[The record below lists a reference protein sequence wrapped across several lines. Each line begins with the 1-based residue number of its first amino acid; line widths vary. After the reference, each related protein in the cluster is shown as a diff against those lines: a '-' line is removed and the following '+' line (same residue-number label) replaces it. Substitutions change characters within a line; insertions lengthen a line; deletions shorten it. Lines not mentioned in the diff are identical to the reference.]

1 MTVAVQKILLHICCA
16 PCSIYTIDHLRSE
29 GFEPHGF
36 FYNPNIHPYQEYR
49 RRLDT
54 LVEHAANTNLPLTVR
69 DEYDLE
75 GYLTGAVQ
83 RLEDRCQYCYET
95 RLRPA
100 AQEAAE
106 KGYEIFG
113 TTLLISPYQDQE
125 ALRRIGNQLAQ
136 EYGIAFYDQDL
147 RPGFREGQKRA
158 RELGLY
164 LQPYCGCI
172 FSERDRYA
180 KKG

>member
-1 MTVAVQKILLHICCA
+1 M
-16 PCSIYTIDHLRSE
+16 
-29 GFEPHGF
+29 
-36 FYNPNIHPYQEYR
+36 
-49 RRLDT
+49 
-54 LVEHAANTNLPLTVR
+54 PLTVR

-75 GYLTGAVQ
+75 GYLSGAVQ
-83 RLEDRCQYCYET
+83 RLKDRCHYCYET

-100 AQEAAE
+100 AQEAASQ
-106 KGYEIFG
+106 GYEIFG
-113 TTLLISPYQDQE
+113 TTLMISPYQDQE
-125 ALRRIGNQLAQ
+125 ALRRIGNQLAK
-136 EYGIAFYDQDL
+136 EYGIEFYDQDL
-147 RPGFREGQKRA
+147 RAGFREGQRRA

>member
-1 MTVAVQKILLHICCA
+1 
-16 PCSIYTIDHLRSE
+16 
-29 GFEPHGF
+29 
-36 FYNPNIHPYQEYR
+36 
-49 RRLDT
+49 
-54 LVEHAANTNLPLTVR
+54 
-69 DEYDLE
+69 
-75 GYLTGAVQ
+75 
-83 RLEDRCQYCYET
+83 
-95 RLRPA
+95 
-100 AQEAAE
+100 
-106 KGYEIFG
+106 
-113 TTLLISPYQDQE
+113 
-125 ALRRIGNQLAQ
+125 RIGNQLAQ